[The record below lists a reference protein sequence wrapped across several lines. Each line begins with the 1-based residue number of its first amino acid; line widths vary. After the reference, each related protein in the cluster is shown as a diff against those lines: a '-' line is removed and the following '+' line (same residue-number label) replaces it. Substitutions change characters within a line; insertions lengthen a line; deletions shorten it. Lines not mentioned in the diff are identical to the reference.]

1 MKAAL
6 LIVVLPVLLVS
17 AFGANAQRIIDTRP
31 ICKGGLFEKVQNLL
45 SPGCQTQ
52 DEYDAQMQAER
63 NFARWCA
70 NTQRPAETSCR
81 GEDVQPQKMN
91 ARRCRETQPL
101 FVVALARSGVK
112 RLRVALRISH
122 ASVKFDDAAQ

>member
-31 ICKGGLFEKVQNLL
+31 ICKGGLFEKVQNFL

-70 NTQRPAETSCR
+70 NTPKTSGNLMQRRGCPTAEDECSSLSGDSTAFGRAGKKRCEEIESRSAYQSC
-81 GEDVQPQKMN
+81 
-91 ARRCRETQPL
+91 
-101 FVVALARSGVK
+101 
-112 RLRVALRISH
+112 ISEIR
-122 ASVKFDDAAQ
+122 